1 MSPEDIFNQIQIIY
15 STCCQYHVK
24 LNDLG
29 NTEVWPDEYLN
40 FYESNAENI
49 PLMVLLKSLVMSA
62 PRYGTPISISVVFSK
77 SSWVLQMFLLISCM
91 SFLSFLE
98 IWTI

>member
-15 STCCQYHVK
+15 STCCHYCVK

-29 NTEVWPDEYLN
+29 NTEVWPDEYFN

-62 PRYGTPISISVVFSK
+62 PRYGTLITISVFFSK
-77 SSWVLQMFLLISCM
+77 SSRVL
-91 SFLSFLE
+91 
-98 IWTI
+98 